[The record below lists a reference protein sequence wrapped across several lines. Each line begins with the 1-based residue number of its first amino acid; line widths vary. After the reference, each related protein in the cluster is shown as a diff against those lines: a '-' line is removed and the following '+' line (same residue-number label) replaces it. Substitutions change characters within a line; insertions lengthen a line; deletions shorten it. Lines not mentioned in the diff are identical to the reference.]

1 MGRKSADNY
10 ESSEVF
16 VEVAGAIG
24 RKITKLR
31 EERGLSQRQFAAI
44 ADISGPH
51 FGLVEAGVG
60 NVSLLVLI
68 KIASALGVG
77 IVDLFDGAGGSK
89 RGMDSAIVRLS
100 GSMSKLEQLFER
112 RRDEMARYNEE
123 LREFLDRYQEERD
136 RLQGKPPSSDDP
148 QDGSTQ

>member
-10 ESSEVF
+10 ESSEMF
-16 VEVAGAIG
+16 VEVAGAVG
-24 RKITKLR
+24 RKIAKLR

-44 ADISGPH
+44 ADVSGPH

-68 KIASALGVG
+68 KIATALGVG
-77 IVDLFDGAGGSK
+77 IVDLFEGAGGPK
-89 RGMDSAIVRLS
+89 RSMDSAIVRLA
-100 GSMSKLEQLFER
+100 GSVNRVEQLFDR

-123 LREFLDRYQEERD
+123 LREFLDQYQAGRD
-136 RLQGKPPSSDDP
+136 REQEKPPSSDDR
-148 QDGSTQ
+148 

>member
-10 ESSEVF
+10 ESSEMF
-16 VEVAGAIG
+16 VEVAGAVG
-24 RKITKLR
+24 RKIAKLR

-44 ADISGPH
+44 AEVSGPH

-68 KIASALGVG
+68 KIATALGVG
-77 IVDLFDGAGGSK
+77 IVDLFDGAGGAK
-89 RGMDSAIVRLS
+89 RSMDSAIVRLA
-100 GSMSKLEQLFER
+100 GSVNRVEQLFDR

-123 LREFLDRYQEERD
+123 LREFLDQYQADRD
-136 RLQGKPPSSDDP
+136 REQEKPPSPDDR
-148 QDGSTQ
+148 

>member
-10 ESSEVF
+10 ESSEMF
-16 VEVAGAIG
+16 VEVAGAVG
-24 RKITKLR
+24 RKIAKLR

-44 ADISGPH
+44 AEVSGPH

-68 KIASALGVG
+68 KIATALGVG
-77 IVDLFDGAGGSK
+77 IVDLFDGAGGAK
-89 RGMDSAIVRLS
+89 RSMDSAIVRLA
-100 GSMSKLEQLFER
+100 GSVNRVEQLFDR

-123 LREFLDRYQEERD
+123 LREFLDQYQADRD
-136 RLQGKPPSSDDP
+136 REQEKPPSSDDR
-148 QDGSTQ
+148 

>member
-10 ESSEVF
+10 ESSEIF
-16 VEVAGAIG
+16 VEVAGAVG
-24 RKITKLR
+24 RKIAKLR

-44 ADISGPH
+44 AEVSGPH

-68 KIASALGVG
+68 KIATALGVG
-77 IVDLFDGAGGSK
+77 IVDLFEGAGGPK
-89 RGMDSAIVRLS
+89 RSMDSAIVRLA
-100 GSMSKLEQLFER
+100 GSVNRVEQLFDR

-123 LREFLDRYQEERD
+123 LREFLDQYQAGRD
-136 RLQGKPPSSDDP
+136 REQEKPPSSDDR
-148 QDGSTQ
+148 